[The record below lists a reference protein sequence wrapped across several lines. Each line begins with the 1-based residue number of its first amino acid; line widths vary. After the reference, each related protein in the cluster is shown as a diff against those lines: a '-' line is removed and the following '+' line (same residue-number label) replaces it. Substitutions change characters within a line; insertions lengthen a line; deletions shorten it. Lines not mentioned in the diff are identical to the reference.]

1 MQIATASQMREID
14 RAAIQDRGIASTVLM
29 ERAAEAVAEACVSQ
43 VRGQNGRAAGF
54 CGPGNNGG
62 DGLAAARLLLGCGM
76 EVRAFLVGDRERMT
90 PECREMERRLQAA
103 GGLLEDFRPNAD
115 FAAWCLGA
123 QVMVDALYGIGLDR
137 PLEGDAY
144 AAVQMMDTCR
154 VPVVSVDIPSGVEA
168 DTGKVLGAAVEA
180 WETVTFTRPKWGQLL
195 GDGAGRC
202 GKLTV
207 ADIGIPEDLVQ
218 GLDRTVTA
226 ILPEELRLP
235 RRARDSHKGDYGKV
249 FIRGGSG
256 GYSGAP
262 VLAARAAVRGG
273 AGLVTV
279 GVPAPIWPVAAS
291 KLTVAMPHPLPAG
304 KDGCL
309 SLEAFEPALS
319 RIDACGVCLIG
330 PGLGRGNGID
340 TVVRHMLPHI
350 HKPVI
355 LDADGINALE
365 GHIDV
370 LDSRRG
376 ACTVLT
382 PHDAEFAR
390 LGGDLSSGDR
400 LGAARAFAAEH
411 GCVLVLKGFRTITA
425 FPDGMAYINTTGGPG
440 MAKGGSGDVLGG
452 IILSLMGQGLTAR
465 AAVPM
470 AVCLHGM
477 AGDLCAEELGEY
489 GMTPADMIE
498 RLPRALK
505 SLERP

>member
-43 VRGQNGRAAGF
+43 VRGQNGRAAVF

-195 GDGAGRC
+195 GEGAGRC

-235 RRARDSHKGDYGKV
+235 RRGHGILYW
-249 FIRGGSG
+249 
-256 GYSGAP
+256 YCTQH
-262 VLAARAAVRGG
+262 
-273 AGLVTV
+273 GL
-279 GVPAPIWPVAAS
+279 
-291 KLTVAMPHPLPAG
+291 
-304 KDGCL
+304 
-309 SLEAFEPALS
+309 F
-319 RIDACGVCLIG
+319 RQ
-330 PGLGRGNGID
+330 
-340 TVVRHMLPHI
+340 
-350 HKPVI
+350 I
-355 LDADGINALE
+355 L
-365 GHIDV
+365 
-370 LDSRRG
+370 
-376 ACTVLT
+376 
-382 PHDAEFAR
+382 
-390 LGGDLSSGDR
+390 
-400 LGAARAFAAEH
+400 
-411 GCVLVLKGFRTITA
+411 
-425 FPDGMAYINTTGGPG
+425 
-440 MAKGGSGDVLGG
+440 
-452 IILSLMGQGLTAR
+452 
-465 AAVPM
+465 
-470 AVCLHGM
+470 
-477 AGDLCAEELGEY
+477 
-489 GMTPADMIE
+489 
-498 RLPRALK
+498 
-505 SLERP
+505 